1 MIKFFRK
8 IRQKTLTENKFY
20 KYLLYAIGEI
30 ILVVIGILIALQ
42 INNWNQEQQDR
53 KKENQILLQLR
64 SEFEENLQELER
76 KDVMRERMIS
86 SAEKLFKIKN
96 EENYTEIPLDSLRLY
111 IAYTYNTPTFDPV
124 LGTTNELLSSGK
136 LYIIK
141 NNALKTKLTNWSGQ
155 VDRLREYEQDL
166 RQYNMNNYD
175 PFLTQNFSVKDLF
188 DGVYQEKEYY
198 INKKNREN
206 AVKEFL
212 ENKDVDDYIF
222 TIASTCDVTK
232 QESFLVRNYLNDIL
246 RLIDNEL
253 KK

>member
-1 MIKFFRK
+1 MEKN
-8 IRQKTLTENKFY
+8 KTG
-20 KYLLYAIGEI
+20 KYLKYAIGEI

-42 INNWNQEQQDR
+42 INNWNQRQQNR
-53 KKENQILLQLR
+53 KNEHQILLQLR
-64 SEFEENLQELER
+64 SEFKENLQELDR

-86 SAEKLFKIKN
+86 SAEQLFKIKK
-96 EENYTEIPLDSLRLY
+96 ENNYAHFPLDTLRLY

-124 LGTTNELLSSGK
+124 LGTANELLSSGK

-166 RQYNMNNYD
+166 RQYNINNYD

-198 INKKNREN
+198 INKNNREK

-212 ENKDVDDYIF
+212 DNKDVDDYIF
-222 TIASTCDVTK
+222 TIASQCDVTK
-232 QESFLVRNYLNDIL
+232 QESFLLRNYLNDIL
-246 RLIDNEL
+246 RLINNEL